1 MSYSI
6 DSSTSNCYEGT
17 TCLINKWGITD
28 ENKLKEFEGAVTFAK
43 ASELELN
50 PISDTFDVEHYKLIH
65 KYLFEDIYDWAGEY
79 RTVNISKK
87 GTKFASADQISD
99 LMNACFMRLKD
110 NNYFQNK
117 SFDEFV
123 DNIVDFYSVTNM
135 IHPFRE
141 GNGRTQRL
149 FISQLIRFNNYD
161 IDFSSID
168 KDELMIATIHAAN
181 GIVDYLKDVFYNNI
195 KKSNNFL
202 PAHSSRLIFCFILLI
217 PILSATIASVQRV
230 RYESGRRN

>member
-17 TCLINKWGITD
+17 TCLINKLGITD
-28 ENKLKEFEGAVTFAK
+28 ETKLKEFEGAVTFAK

-50 PISDTFDVEHYKLIH
+50 PISYTFDVEHYKLIH

-110 NNYFQNK
+110 NDYFQNE

-123 DNIVDFYSVTNM
+123 DNIVDFYCVTNM

-181 GIVDYLKDVFYNNI
+181 GIADYLKDIFYNNI
-195 KKSNNFL
+195 KKSK
-202 PAHSSRLIFCFILLI
+202 
-217 PILSATIASVQRV
+217 
-230 RYESGRRN
+230 

>member
-6 DSSTSNCYEGT
+6 DSTTSNCYEGT
-17 TCLINKWGITD
+17 TCLINKLGITD
-28 ENKLKEFEGAVTFAK
+28 KNKLKEFEGAVTFAK

-110 NNYFQNK
+110 NDYFQNK
-117 SFDEFV
+117 SFDEFI
-123 DNIVDFYSVTNM
+123 DNIVDFYCVTNM

-181 GIVDYLKDVFYNNI
+181 GIVDYLKDIFYNNI
-195 KKSNNFL
+195 KKSK
-202 PAHSSRLIFCFILLI
+202 
-217 PILSATIASVQRV
+217 
-230 RYESGRRN
+230 

>member
-43 ASELELN
+43 ASKLELN

-110 NNYFQNK
+110 NDYFQNK

-181 GIVDYLKDVFYNNI
+181 GITDYLKDIFYNNI
-195 KKSNNFL
+195 KKSK
-202 PAHSSRLIFCFILLI
+202 
-217 PILSATIASVQRV
+217 
-230 RYESGRRN
+230 

>member
-6 DSSTSNCYEGT
+6 DSTTSNCYEGT
-17 TCLINKWGITD
+17 TCLINKLGITD

-50 PISDTFDVEHYKLIH
+50 PISDTFDVEHYKSIH

-87 GTKFASADQISD
+87 GTRFTSADQIPD

-117 SFDEFV
+117 SFEDFV

-181 GIVDYLKDVFYNNI
+181 GITDYLKEIFYNNI
-195 KKSNNFL
+195 KKSK
-202 PAHSSRLIFCFILLI
+202 
-217 PILSATIASVQRV
+217 
-230 RYESGRRN
+230 